1 LAMTLTSALVFLIA
15 FALLGVVT
23 MVYRSGDTIDLAGP
37 FRDRALA
44 RAANK
49 LAGERPCPDAV
60 EREYWR
66 ASDYVRDSQ
75 RLKALGYW
83 VTSESVTAPFITHDI
98 PGRGGG
104 RTIKHRVPMC
114 RVTYGRRGNRA

>member
-1 LAMTLTSALVFLIA
+1 MTLTSALVLLVA

-23 MVYRSGDTIDLAGP
+23 SVYRAGNTLDFDGP

-44 RAANK
+44 RAARK
-49 LAGERPCPDAV
+49 LAGGGMYPDTI

-75 RLKALGYW
+75 RLRALGYV
-83 VTSESVTAPFITHDI
+83 VTSESVTDPYVTHEI

-104 RTIKHRVPMC
+104 RTIRRRVPMC
-114 RVTYGRRGNRA
+114 HIVYGRPRTRV

>member
-1 LAMTLTSALVFLIA
+1 MTLTSALVLLIA
-15 FALLGVVT
+15 FVLLGLVT
-23 MVYRSGDTIDLAGP
+23 TVYRAGNTLDVGGP

-44 RAANK
+44 RAAHR
-49 LAGERPCPDAV
+49 LAGEGTRPDTI

-75 RLKALGYW
+75 RLKALGYA
-83 VTSESVTAPFITHDI
+83 VTSETVTEPYITHQI

-104 RTIKHRVPMC
+104 RTIRRRVPMC
-114 RVTYGRRGNRA
+114 HIVYGRQRTMV

>member
-1 LAMTLTSALVFLIA
+1 MTLTSALVLLIA
-15 FALLGVVT
+15 LALLGLVT
-23 MVYRSGDTIDLAGP
+23 SIYRAGNTLDLGGP

-44 RAANK
+44 RAAHK
-49 LAGERPCPDAV
+49 LAGEGTLPDTI

-75 RLKALGYW
+75 RLKALGYA
-83 VTSESVTAPFITHDI
+83 VTSETVTEPYITHEI

-104 RTIKHRVPMC
+104 RTIRRRVPMC
-114 RVTYGRRGNRA
+114 HIVYGRQRTRV